1 MPLTDA
7 DTPMSMSDNRPSP
20 LSFPCHFP
28 IKVIGKNC
36 EHFNA
41 LVFSLVSPHAPD
53 LSEDAVVSRPSGQ
66 GNYLAVTITI
76 QAVSREQLDT
86 IYRQLTACDQVI
98 MAL

>member
-1 MPLTDA
+1 MRIPI
-7 DTPMSMSDNRPSP
+7 PMSDKRPSP

-36 EHFNA
+36 DHFDA

-53 LSEDAVVSRPSGQ
+53 LSAGTIVSRPSGR
-66 GNYLAVTITI
+66 GNYLAVTVTI
-76 QAVSREQLDT
+76 RAVSREQLDT